1 MNQQTEWLDL
11 TVLTNIR
18 KKYNI
23 PLLDWTIEENPKPIP
38 LPTSDDDVTDLS

>member
-11 TVLTNIR
+11 TALTNIR

-23 PLLDWTIEENPKPIP
+23 PLLDWTIEENSIQ

>member
-23 PLLDWTIEENPKPIP
+23 SLLDWTIEENPIP